1 MKIGG
6 ITGGANMTDPVQEKT
21 AFVFAGGGSFGAI
34 QVGMLRALVAHGVQ
48 PDFMVGASVGAINC
62 AYFAGDPT
70 PAGVMRLEHIWCKLR
85 RRDVFAVNWG
95 HISGWLSHP
104 TSLVSA
110 SGLRHLI
117 ERHLPYSKLE
127 DASIPI
133 HIIATEQM
141 HGNSVRL
148 SSGPAVDAILASC
161 AIPAVY
167 PPVLIGNSYLIDGAI
182 ANNTPITAAMELGA
196 SRLIV
201 LPTGYACA
209 LASPPDSVI
218 GNALHALNML
228 IAHQLVQDL
237 ELLAGKARVL
247 TVPPLCPLAVSAYDF
262 SRASELI
269 ERAAHNTQ
277 RWLEHDGLTQ
287 FRIPGA
293 LRPHVD

>member
-1 MKIGG
+1 
-6 ITGGANMTDPVQEKT
+6 MTDPVRGKT

-48 PDFMVGASVGAINC
+48 PDFVVGASVGAINC

-70 PAGVMRLEHIWCKLR
+70 PAGVARLERIWCELR
-85 RRDVFAVNWG
+85 RRDVFAVTWG
-95 HISGWLSHP
+95 QIRSLFSHP
-104 TSLVSA
+104 PSLVSA
-110 SGLRHLI
+110 AGLRQLI
-117 ERHLPYSKLE
+117 ERHLPYHLLE
-127 DASIPI
+127 EAKIPV
-133 HIIATEQM
+133 HVIATEQL
-141 HGNSVRL
+141 HGNSIRL
-148 SSGPAVDAILASC
+148 SSGPAIDAILASC

-167 PPVLIGNSYLIDGAI
+167 PSVLIGNDYLIDGAI
-182 ANNTPITAAMELGA
+182 ANNTPIKAAVELGA

-209 LASPPDSVI
+209 LAAPPASAI

-237 ELLAGKARVL
+237 ELLAGKVQVL

-277 RWLEHDGLTQ
+277 RWLDHDGLTQ